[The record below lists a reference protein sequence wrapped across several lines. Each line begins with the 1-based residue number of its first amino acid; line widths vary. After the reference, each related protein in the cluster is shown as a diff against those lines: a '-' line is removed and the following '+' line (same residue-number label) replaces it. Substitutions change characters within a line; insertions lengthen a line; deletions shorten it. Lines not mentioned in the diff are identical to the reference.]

1 MPETKDWIFASSR
14 MHGKQP
20 LWPEAV
26 LKNHIR
32 PAAKRAGVVKHI
44 TWHAF
49 RHSFSTLLIA
59 NKNDVKTVQH
69 LMRHTNPRITLELYT
84 GAVDEIT
91 RRAQSQIVRQMLP
104 GRAAFGGSR
113 WEMPEGKAPD
123 ERSVSLLVYRK
134 NYTPSSSALQCGGDD
149 GTRTRGLCRD
159 RAAMRCNCLISNGV
173 GGRRLIQDGA
183 ACHFISSP

>member
-1 MPETKDWIFASSR
+1 MRRGEILALEWRDVDWQQKTLNIRKSIWHQELGPVKTEESEKVLPLDDEMLADLARWRRQTPYARDEDWIFASSR

-26 LKNHIR
+26 LRNHIR
-32 PAAKRAGVVKHI
+32 PAANRAGIAKHL

-69 LMRHTNPRITLELYT
+69 LMRHTNPCITLELYT

-91 RRAQSQIVRQMLP
+91 RKAQSQIVQQILP
-104 GRAAFGGSR
+104 GRAALAG
-113 WEMPEGKAPD
+113 
-123 ERSVSLLVYRK
+123 
-134 NYTPSSSALQCGGDD
+134 
-149 GTRTRGLCRD
+149 
-159 RAAMRCNCLISNGV
+159 AMGN
-173 GGRRLIQDGA
+173 A
-183 ACHFISSP
+183 

>member
-32 PAAKRAGVVKHI
+32 PAAKRAGIVKHV

-59 NKNDVKTVQH
+59 NKNDLKTVQQ

-104 GRAAFGGSR
+104 GPAALG
-113 WEMPEGKAPD
+113 EP
-123 ERSVSLLVYRK
+123 
-134 NYTPSSSALQCGGDD
+134 
-149 GTRTRGLCRD
+149 
-159 RAAMRCNCLISNGV
+159 V
-173 GGRRLIQDGA
+173 GNV
-183 ACHFISSP
+183 